1 MFFFMFAKVKK
12 IKTQY
17 RNIVLKIKCFYL
29 CRKISFFM
37 KKQVIVV
44 AGGSGRRM
52 GLETPKQFIEVAGKP
67 ILLRTLE
74 NFHLFDSGMDI
85 VVVLPEKEIERWKHL
100 CRLFDCQIQ
109 HRIVEGGATRFQSVK
124 NGLKL
129 ALPDAIIAIHDGV
142 RPFVSHKT
150 LTRCFDAAMQF
161 GTAVPCVDIIDSLRM
176 TTAKGN
182 CACDRS
188 LFKAVQTPQVFKS
201 ELLMA
206 AYNQPFNSSFTD
218 DASVVETCS
227 PIHLVEGDTDNIKI
241 TTPFDLQM
249 AELILKSREKQ

>member
-1 MFFFMFAKVKK
+1 
-12 IKTQY
+12 
-17 RNIVLKIKCFYL
+17 
-29 CRKISFFM
+29 M

-52 GLETPKQFIEVAGKP
+52 GLETPKQFVEIAGKP

-74 NFHLFDSGMDI
+74 NFHSFDPELDI
-85 VVVLPEKEIERWKHL
+85 VLVLPKKEIERWKNL

-109 HRIVEGGATRFQSVK
+109 HRIVEGGATRFESVK
-124 NGLKL
+124 NGLTL
-129 ALPDAIIAIHDGV
+129 ALPNAIIAIHDGV
-142 RPFVSHKT
+142 RPFVSHNT
-150 LTRCFDAAMQF
+150 LMRCFDAAMQF
-161 GTAVPCVDIIDSLRM
+161 DTAVPCVDIIDSLRKL
-176 TTAKGN
+176 TDGGN
-182 CACDRS
+182 EACDRS
-188 LFKAVQTPQVFKS
+188 MFKAVQTPQVFKS

-218 DASVVETCS
+218 DASVVETLL

>member
-1 MFFFMFAKVKK
+1 
-12 IKTQY
+12 
-17 RNIVLKIKCFYL
+17 
-29 CRKISFFM
+29 M

-52 GLETPKQFIEVAGKP
+52 GLETPKQFVEIAGKP
-67 ILLRTLE
+67 ILLRTLD
-74 NFHLFDSGMDI
+74 NFHSFDPELDI
-85 VVVLPEKEIERWKHL
+85 VLVLPKKEIERWKNL

-109 HRIVEGGATRFQSVK
+109 HRIVEGGATRFESVK
-124 NGLKL
+124 NGLTL
-129 ALPDAIIAIHDGV
+129 ALPNAIIAIHDGV
-142 RPFVSHKT
+142 RPFVSHNT
-150 LTRCFDAAMQF
+150 LMRCFDAAKQF
-161 GTAVPCVDIIDSLRM
+161 GTAVPCVDIIDSLRKL
-176 TTAKGN
+176 TDGGN
-182 CACDRS
+182 EACDRS
-188 LFKAVQTPQVFKS
+188 MFKAVQTPQVFKS

-218 DASVVETCS
+218 DASVVETLL